1 MEIGYAF
8 LEFRPWVLS
17 EGRAAL
23 HLLVQAFPMP
33 ALSRR
38 DRSDSLRERNGH
50 HTAEQEVWVVAKLAM
65 VNSGTVHCLTFA
77 KDSTQY
83 RWKVCAQG
91 AAHSSETGS
100 LRSDCW
106 QITHI
111 GASMAAK

>member
-23 HLLVQAFPMP
+23 HLLVQAFPKP

-50 HTAEQEVWVVAKLAM
+50 HTAELEVWIIAKLAM
-65 VNSGTVHCLTFA
+65 VTSFRGECFQPRQDCLA
-77 KDSTQY
+77 
-83 RWKVCAQG
+83 
-91 AAHSSETGS
+91 SSV
-100 LRSDCW
+100 L
-106 QITHI
+106 
-111 GASMAAK
+111 

>member
-23 HLLVQAFPMP
+23 HLLVQAFLMP

-65 VNSGTVHCLTFA
+65 VT
-77 KDSTQY
+77 
-83 RWKVCAQG
+83 R
-91 AAHSSETGS
+91 
-100 LRSDCW
+100 LRDKCC
-106 QITHI
+106 QPRHD
-111 GASMAAK
+111 GLASIVL